1 MKQQEKLRQQDY
13 FYEFVNSLDAII
25 KDDTIAIVIELMG
38 RSEPVKTYI
47 TRVLL
52 EGEHVVT
59 ANKDLLALHGQV
71 LVSLTNQQDLVF
83 GSLHYL
89 KSNPFKINV
98 SKIKNH

>member
-1 MKQQEKLRQQDY
+1 MKQQEKLHQQDY

-71 LVSLTNQQDLVF
+71 LVF

>member
-38 RSEPVKTYI
+38 RITYI

-71 LVSLTNQQDLVF
+71 LVF
-83 GSLHYL
+83 GSFCYL
-89 KSNPFKINV
+89 NPNPFKINV
-98 SKIKNH
+98 SKMKNH